1 MATEEEKRLAHI
13 EQVRKVG
20 QANKGRKRPDTK
32 KMATERAE
40 AFRQV
45 KEATIDKKILNS
57 AKPIYTN
64 PILLAYR
71 LAKFMVSCDNTE
83 WENSSGKKTGKP
95 YTMAGGKA
103 ATGLLSSWSQYIS
116 GEKDHFIDQGIEVS
130 REGVQST
137 TLNDIEDEYLPYTLY
152 LLGDPDG
159 YMSDPTTIDR
169 TEYTQRYKGEYF
181 SDILKRYA
189 LIVEAQREEDL
200 YVKGR
205 TSDIFVQKSQYGW
218 SDGTIT
224 INRREMVNSVEARQL
239 LEQILSL
246 PEINE

>member
-1 MATEEEKRLAHI
+1 MPRDPEEHR
-13 EQVRKVG
+13 EQARRTG
-20 QANKGRKRPDTK
+20 LANKGRKRPEQAEVCK
-32 KMATERAE
+32 KATQPVRDA
-40 AFRQV
+40 
-45 KEATIDKKILNS
+45 KKITETKLLL
-57 AKPIYTN
+57 KGHEPLYTN

-95 YTMAGGKA
+95 YTMAGGRA
-103 ATGLLSSWSQYIS
+103 ATGMMSAWREYIK
-116 GEKDHFIDQGIEVS
+116 GDKDYIVDNQDVVVS

-137 TLNDIEDEYLPYTLY
+137 TIHDIELEYLPYTLY

-159 YMSDPTTIDR
+159 YMADPNTIDR
-169 TEYTQRYKGEYF
+169 DQAQERFKGEYF

-218 SDGTIT
+218 KDDTVI
-224 INRREMVNSVEARQL
+224 INRREMISSAEAREL
-239 LEQILSL
+239 LEKVYTLPQI
-246 PEINE
+246 ED